1 LDLKIW
7 AKYQLVKFN
16 NVHRVYSNK
25 ERKYM
30 KWSKYFSPTLK
41 EIPADAQ
48 IVSHQLMIRAG
59 LIAQECAG
67 IYYWLP
73 QGLKVLRN
81 IARIVQEEQ
90 DKAGFNEILIPTLQP
105 SDLWQ
110 ESNRYDDYGKEMLRI
125 KDRHDRELLYGP
137 TAEEAV
143 TDIFRKYIKSYKD
156 LPMVLYQI
164 QWKFRDE
171 IRPRFG
177 VMRGREFLMKDGY
190 SFDISQD
197 AAKETYRKV
206 MKTYIS
212 IFQKIGLQAM
222 PVKADTGPIGGDLSH
237 EFLIVAETG
246 ESTIYYDKAF
256 DDLKLDGSESD
267 LDKLMAIYS
276 ATDELH
282 DPDNCPVPKSSLKH
296 KKGIEIGHI
305 FYFGDKYAE
314 PMNAKVMNES
324 GQLSTVYSGSYGIGI
339 SRMVAAIIEAS
350 HDENGIIWPE
360 SVAPFRFGLLN
371 LKIGNE
377 KTDKICNDIYDK
389 FLSNNQ
395 TILYDDR
402 KEGAGAKFSD
412 MDLIGLP
419 WQIIVGPKN
428 AEENKLEL
436 KNRKTGDRLIITLDE
451 LYNKFINK

>member
-1 LDLKIW
+1 
-7 AKYQLVKFN
+7 
-16 NVHRVYSNK
+16 
-25 ERKYM
+25 M
-30 KWSKYFSPTLK
+30 KWSKYFSPTIK

-48 IVSHQLMIRAG
+48 VASHQLMLRAG

-81 IARIVQEEQ
+81 IMRIVQEEQ

-110 ESNRYDDYGKEMLRI
+110 ESNRYEGYGKEMLRI
-125 KDRHDRELLYGP
+125 KDRHDRELIYGP

-143 TDIFRKYIKSYKD
+143 TDIFRRYVKSYKD
-156 LPMVLYQI
+156 LPTVLYQI

-190 SFDISQD
+190 SFDISEE
-197 AAKETYRKV
+197 AARETYRKV

-212 IFQKIGLQAM
+212 IFQRIGLQAM
-222 PVKADTGPIGGDLSH
+222 PVRADTGPIGGDLSH

-256 DDLKLDGSESD
+256 DDLKLDGSDDD

-282 DPDNCPVPKSSLKH
+282 DAESCSVPIEQLRH

-305 FYFGDKYAE
+305 FYFGDKYSK
-314 PMNAKVMNES
+314 PMNAKVMDES
-324 GQLSTVYSGSYGIGI
+324 GKLSAVYSGSYGIGV

-350 HDENGIIWPE
+350 HDEHGIVWPE
-360 SVAPFRFGLLN
+360 SVAPFKFGLLN
-371 LKIGNE
+371 LKIAHE
-377 KTDKICNDIYDK
+377 QTTKLCEDIYAR
-389 FLSNNQ
+389 FQVQNE

-428 AEENKLEL
+428 AEENKVEL
-436 KNRKTGDRLIITLDE
+436 KNRKTGERAAISVE
-451 LYNKFINK
+451 GLYERFLQG

>member
-1 LDLKIW
+1 
-7 AKYQLVKFN
+7 
-16 NVHRVYSNK
+16 
-25 ERKYM
+25 M

-41 EIPADAQ
+41 ELPVDAQ
-48 IVSHQLMIRAG
+48 VASHQLMLRAG

-73 QGLKVLRN
+73 QGLKVLQN
-81 IARIVQEEQ
+81 IMRIVQKEQ

-105 SDLWQ
+105 CDLWK
-110 ESNRYDDYGKEMLRI
+110 ESNRYEAYGKEMLRI
-125 KDRHDRELLYGP
+125 KDRQDRELVYGP

-143 TDIFRKYIKSYKD
+143 TDVFRRYVKSYKS

-190 SFDISQD
+190 SFDISEK
-197 AAKETYRKV
+197 AARETYRKV

-222 PVKADTGPIGGDLSH
+222 PVRADTGPIGGDLSH

-256 DDLKLDGSESD
+256 DGLKLDGSEDD

-282 DPDNCPVPKSSLKH
+282 DPEKCPVPKEHLRY

-305 FYFGDKYAE
+305 FYFGDKYSNS
-314 PMNAKVMNES
+314 MNAKVMDES
-324 GQLSTVYSGSYGIGI
+324 GKLSPVYGGSYGIGV

-350 HDENGIIWPE
+350 HDDYGIIWPE
-360 SVAPFRFGLLN
+360 SVAPFKFGLLN
-371 LKIGNE
+371 LKVGNE
-377 KTDKICNDIYDK
+377 KTDKMCHDIYET
-389 FLSNNQ
+389 FQSHNQ
-395 TILYDDR
+395 SILYDDR
-402 KEGAGAKFSD
+402 KEGAGIKFSD

-428 AEENKLEL
+428 AENNEIEL
-436 KNRKTGDRLIITLDE
+436 KNRKTGERSTLAVDD
-451 LYNKFINK
+451 LYKQFLTA

>member
-1 LDLKIW
+1 
-7 AKYQLVKFN
+7 
-16 NVHRVYSNK
+16 
-25 ERKYM
+25 M
-30 KWSKYFSPTLK
+30 KWSKYFSPTIK

-48 IVSHQLMIRAG
+48 VASHQLMLRAG

-81 IARIVQEEQ
+81 IMRIVQEEQ

-105 SDLWQ
+105 TDLWQ
-110 ESNRYDDYGKEMLRI
+110 ESNRYDGYGKEMLRI
-125 KDRHDRELLYGP
+125 KDRHNRELIYGP

-143 TDIFRKYIKSYKD
+143 TDIFRRYVKSYKD

-190 SFDISQD
+190 SFDISEE
-197 AAKETYRKV
+197 AARETYRKV
-206 MKTYIS
+206 MKTYIA
-212 IFQKIGLQAM
+212 IFQRIGLQAM
-222 PVKADTGPIGGDLSH
+222 PVRADTGPIGGDLSH

-256 DDLKLDGSESD
+256 DDLKLDGSEDD

-282 DPDNCPVPKSSLKH
+282 DVESCSVPIEQLRY

-305 FYFGDKYAE
+305 FYFGDKYSK
-314 PMNAKVMNES
+314 PMNAKVMDES
-324 GQLSTVYSGSYGIGI
+324 GKLSAVYSGSYGIGV

-350 HDENGIIWPE
+350 HDEHGIVWPE
-360 SVAPFRFGLLN
+360 SVAPFQFGLLN
-371 LKIGNE
+371 LKIAHE
-377 KTDKICNDIYDK
+377 KTTRLCEDIYACFQK
-389 FLSNNQ
+389 ENK

-428 AEENKLEL
+428 AEENKVEL
-436 KNRKTGDRLIITLDE
+436 KNRKTGERAVISVE
-451 LYNKFINK
+451 GLYERFLQG

>member
-1 LDLKIW
+1 
-7 AKYQLVKFN
+7 
-16 NVHRVYSNK
+16 
-25 ERKYM
+25 M

-41 EIPADAQ
+41 EVPADAQ
-48 IVSHQLMIRAG
+48 VISHQLMLRAG

-81 IARIVQEEQ
+81 IARIVQQEQ

-110 ESNRYDDYGKEMLRI
+110 ESNRYEGYGKEMLRV
-125 KDRHDRELLYGP
+125 KDRQGRELIYGP

-143 TDIFRKYIKSYKD
+143 TDIFRRYVKSYKS
-156 LPMVLYQI
+156 LPLVLYQI

-190 SFDISQD
+190 SFDMTED
-197 AAKETYRKV
+197 AARKTYRKV

-212 IFQKIGLQAM
+212 IFRQIGLQAM
-222 PVKADTGPIGGDLSH
+222 PVRADTGPIGGDLSH

-256 DDLKLDGSESD
+256 DDLKLDGSDGD
-267 LDKLMAIYS
+267 LDRLMAIYS

-282 DPDNCPVPKSSLKH
+282 DPKTCPVPKEHLKY

-305 FYFGDKYAE
+305 FYFGDKYSV
-314 PMNAKVMNES
+314 PMEAKVMDES
-324 GQLSTVYSGSYGIGI
+324 GKLSPVYSGSYGIGI

-350 HDENGIIWPE
+350 HDDKGIIWPE
-360 SVAPFRFGLLN
+360 SVSPFRFGLLN

-377 KTDKICNDIYDK
+377 NTDKLCNDIYEKFQADK
-389 FLSNNQ
+389 Q

-402 KEGAGAKFSD
+402 KEGAGIKFSD

-428 AEENKLEL
+428 AENNEIEL
-436 KNRKTGDRLIITLDE
+436 KDRKTGDRTTISLDTL
-451 LYNKFINK
+451 YKKFLN

>member
-1 LDLKIW
+1 
-7 AKYQLVKFN
+7 
-16 NVHRVYSNK
+16 
-25 ERKYM
+25 M

-41 EIPADAQ
+41 EVPADAQ
-48 IVSHQLMIRAG
+48 VISHQLMLRAG

-81 IARIVQEEQ
+81 IMRIVQQEQ

-110 ESNRYDDYGKEMLRI
+110 ESNRYDGYGKEMLRV
-125 KDRHDRELLYGP
+125 KDRQDRELIYGP

-143 TDIFRKYIKSYKD
+143 TDIFRRYVKSYKS
-156 LPMVLYQI
+156 LPLVLYQI

-190 SFDISQD
+190 SFDMTED
-197 AAKETYRKV
+197 AARETYRKV

-212 IFQKIGLQAM
+212 IFQQIGLQAM
-222 PVKADTGPIGGDLSH
+222 PVRADTGPIGGDLSH

-256 DDLKLDGSESD
+256 DDLKLDGSDGD
-267 LDKLMAIYS
+267 LDRLMAIYS

-282 DPDNCPVPKSSLKH
+282 DPKTCPVPKEQLKH

-305 FYFGDKYAE
+305 FYFGDKYSV
-314 PMNAKVMNES
+314 PMDAKVMDES
-324 GQLSTVYSGSYGIGI
+324 GKLSPVYSGSYGIGI

-350 HDENGIIWPE
+350 HDDKGIIWPE
-360 SVAPFRFGLLN
+360 SVSPFKFGLLN

-377 KTDKICNDIYDK
+377 KTDKLCNDIYEK
-389 FLSNNQ
+389 FQARNQ

-402 KEGAGAKFSD
+402 KEGAGIKFSD

-428 AEENKLEL
+428 AENNEIEL
-436 KNRKTGDRLIITLDE
+436 KDRKTGDRTTISLDTL
-451 LYNKFINK
+451 YKKFLD

>member
-1 LDLKIW
+1 
-7 AKYQLVKFN
+7 
-16 NVHRVYSNK
+16 
-25 ERKYM
+25 M
-30 KWSKYFSPTLK
+30 KWSKYFSPTIK

-48 IVSHQLMIRAG
+48 VASHQLMLRAG

-81 IARIVQEEQ
+81 IMRIVQEEQ

-110 ESNRYDDYGKEMLRI
+110 ESNRYEGYGKEMLRI
-125 KDRHDRELLYGP
+125 KDRHDRELIYGP

-143 TDIFRKYIKSYKD
+143 TDIFRRYVKSYKD
-156 LPMVLYQI
+156 LPTVLYQI

-190 SFDISQD
+190 SFDISEE
-197 AAKETYRKV
+197 AARETYRKV

-212 IFQKIGLQAM
+212 IFQRIGLQAM
-222 PVKADTGPIGGDLSH
+222 PVRADTGPIGGDLSH

-256 DDLKLDGSESD
+256 DDLKLDGSDDD

-282 DPDNCPVPKSSLKH
+282 DAESCSVPIEQLRH

-305 FYFGDKYAE
+305 FYFGDKYSK
-314 PMNAKVMNES
+314 PMNAKVMDES
-324 GQLSTVYSGSYGIGI
+324 GKLSAVYSGSYGIGV

-350 HDENGIIWPE
+350 HDEYGIVWPE
-360 SVAPFRFGLLN
+360 SVAPFKFGLLN
-371 LKIGNE
+371 LKIAHE
-377 KTDKICNDIYDK
+377 QTTKLCEDIYAH
-389 FLSNNQ
+389 FQAQNE

-428 AEENKLEL
+428 AEENKVEL
-436 KNRKTGDRLIITLDE
+436 KNRKTGERTLISVE
-451 LYNKFINK
+451 ALYERFLQG

>member
-1 LDLKIW
+1 
-7 AKYQLVKFN
+7 
-16 NVHRVYSNK
+16 
-25 ERKYM
+25 M
-30 KWSKYFSPTLK
+30 KWSKYFSPTIK

-48 IVSHQLMIRAG
+48 VASHQLMLRAG

-81 IARIVQEEQ
+81 IMRIVQEEQ

-105 SDLWQ
+105 TDLWQ
-110 ESNRYDDYGKEMLRI
+110 ESNRYDGYGKEMLRI
-125 KDRHDRELLYGP
+125 KDRHDRELIYGP

-143 TDIFRKYIKSYKD
+143 TDIFRRYVKSYKD

-190 SFDISQD
+190 SFDISEE
-197 AAKETYRKV
+197 AARETYRKV
-206 MKTYIS
+206 MKTYIA
-212 IFQKIGLQAM
+212 IFQRIGLQAM
-222 PVKADTGPIGGDLSH
+222 PVRADTGPIGGDLSH

-256 DDLKLDGSESD
+256 DDLKLDGSDDD

-282 DPDNCPVPKSSLKH
+282 DAESCSIPIEQLRY

-305 FYFGDKYAE
+305 FYFGDKYSKT
-314 PMNAKVMNES
+314 MNAKVMDES
-324 GQLSTVYSGSYGIGI
+324 GKLSAVYSGSYGIGV

-350 HDENGIIWPE
+350 HDEHGIVWPE
-360 SVAPFRFGLLN
+360 SVAPFQFGLLN
-371 LKIGNE
+371 LKIAHE
-377 KTDKICNDIYDK
+377 QTTKLCEDIYACFQK
-389 FLSNNQ
+389 ENK

-428 AEENKLEL
+428 AEENKVEL
-436 KNRKTGDRLIITLDE
+436 KNRKTGERAVISVE
-451 LYNKFINK
+451 GLYERFLQG